1 MSLLRRAEKVNG
13 KYVNPVPTTVGG
25 LKLAARVLPL
35 MIANREEKVPSS
47 PLGPFRTEAS
57 VYGQE
62 PASGLR
68 VTWFGHS
75 STLVEIDGVRI
86 LIDPVWDLRASPL
99 TWAGPKRFYAPTLA
113 LNRLPQLDAV
123 LISHDHYDHLGA
135 ATVRAIGQLQ
145 PEVRWI
151 TSLDVGPILTQLGVA
166 PDRITELNWTDST
179 RITGAAGAGCEIT
192 SLPAR
197 HFSGRSATRRFNTLW
212 GSFVLRGARHSV
224 YYGADSGWWD
234 GFPEIGPAYG
244 PFDLTMLEIGAF
256 NELWHQIHLGPDN
269 AVRAY
274 QELGGFTSAGLLMP
288 IHWGLFNLALHGWR
302 QPIERL
308 TELAHA
314 QNVKVWSPVP
324 GVPTDVNR
332 GQELRCDWWAS
343 RR

>member
-25 LKLAARVLPL
+25 LKLAVRVLPL

-47 PLGPFRTEAS
+47 PLGPFRTDAS
-57 VYGQE
+57 VYAQA

-75 STLVEIDGVRI
+75 STLVEVDGVRI
-86 LIDPVWDLRASPL
+86 LIDPVWDERASPL

-113 LNRLPQLDAV
+113 LNQLPPLDAV

-135 ATVRAIGQLQ
+135 ATVRAVAGLQ
-145 PEVRWI
+145 PDVRWT
-151 TSLDVGPILTQLGVA
+151 TSLEVGPILTQLGVA

-179 RITGAAGAGCEIT
+179 RITGVAGAGCEIT

-197 HFSGRSATRRFNTLW
+197 HFSGRSATRRFDTLW

-224 YYGADSGWWD
+224 YYGADSGWWT

-274 QELGGFTSAGLLMP
+274 QELGGFTCAGLLMP

-308 TELAHA
+308 TELAHE
-314 QNVKVWSPVP
+314 QNVKLWSPVP

-343 RR
+343 KR